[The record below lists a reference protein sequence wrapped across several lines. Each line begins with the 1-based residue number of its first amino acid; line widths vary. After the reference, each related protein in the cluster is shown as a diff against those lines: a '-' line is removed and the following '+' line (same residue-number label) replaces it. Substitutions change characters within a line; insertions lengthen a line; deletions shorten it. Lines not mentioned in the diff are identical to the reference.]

1 VHSHV
6 HALRRCCKV
15 LDFSTALAILFTVPV
30 AVFVLPV
37 EALPLLI
44 LALTLLLLY
53 ISRPRELV
61 ELVKRFALFVTPLAT
76 ASLLFQIV
84 IGLLDL
90 YQLLTTLGRV
100 YTLFVASAIAI
111 KSFSA
116 KELLSLARRLGFKAF
131 LTLLLAI
138 KLLKYS
144 TQVLADVRTVYKANL
159 GHVCG
164 EKSFLCRARLTAVWV
179 RAFAQLFT
187 VKAFEVGEAMYTRY
201 RAALRL
207 RRGEQEAEE
216 EGFRGSAKEP
226 RLC

>member
-15 LDFSTALAILFTVPV
+15 LNFSTALAILFTVSV

-37 EALPLLI
+37 EVLPLI

-201 RAALRL
+201 RAVLRSSALI
-207 RRGEQEAEE
+207 
-216 EGFRGSAKEP
+216 
-226 RLC
+226 